1 MMASRNPSKFVP
13 GSAYTY
19 AVTLR
24 ARHPTA
30 DPAILTKTLK
40 LDPAHS
46 WKAGDPRLSQTGAP
60 LGGQHRD
67 SYWSAPL
74 PSEMVGSATVSLE
87 TFLSAQ
93 LGQLARHRDF
103 LSDFQAQG
111 GEISLVVEVAPLAS
125 TVLTL
130 TSAMSRRLAD
140 LNIEVEFQFPGD

>member
-1 MMASRNPSKFVP
+1 MMASRNPKIVP
-13 GSAYTY
+13 TSDSTY

-24 ARHPTA
+24 LRHPTI
-30 DPAILTKTLK
+30 DPALLTATLK
-40 LDPAHS
+40 LDPMHT

-67 SYWSAPL
+67 SYWSARL
-74 PSEMVGSATVSLE
+74 PIQMVGSVAVSLE

-93 LGQLARHRDF
+93 LLQLARHRDF
-103 LSDFQAQG
+103 LSDFQAHG
-111 GEISLVVEVAPLAS
+111 GEISLVVEVPALAN

-140 LNIEVEFQFPGD
+140 LNVEVEFQFSGD

>member
-1 MMASRNPSKFVP
+1 MGSRNPKTVP
-13 GSAYTY
+13 DTDSTY

-24 ARHPTA
+24 LRHPA
-30 DPAILTKTLK
+30 IDPALLTKTLK
-40 LDPAHS
+40 LDPIYS
-46 WKAGDPRLSQTGAP
+46 WKAGDPRLSQSGAP

-67 SYWSAPL
+67 SYWSARL
-74 PSEMVGSATVSLE
+74 PAEMVGSATVSLE

-103 LSDFQAQG
+103 LSDFQAHG

>member
-1 MMASRNPSKFVP
+1 MMASRNPKIGPS
-13 GSAYTY
+13 SDSTY

-24 ARHPTA
+24 LRHPTI
-30 DPAILTKTLK
+30 DPALLTTTLK
-40 LDPAHS
+40 LDPMHS

-67 SYWSAPL
+67 SYWSARL
-74 PSEMVGSATVSLE
+74 PIEMVGSAAVSLE

-93 LGQLARHRDF
+93 LLQLARHRDF
-103 LSDFQAQG
+103 LTDFQAHG
-111 GEISLVVEVAPLAS
+111 GEISLVVEVPALAN

-140 LNIEVEFQFPGD
+140 LNVEVEFQLPGD

>member
-1 MMASRNPSKFVP
+1 MGSRNPKTVP
-13 GSAYTY
+13 DTDSTY

-24 ARHPTA
+24 LRHPTI
-30 DPAILTKTLK
+30 DPALLTKTLK
-40 LDPAHS
+40 LDPIYS
-46 WKAGDPRLSQTGAP
+46 WKAGDPRLSQSGAP

-67 SYWSAPL
+67 SYWSARL
-74 PSEMVGSATVSLE
+74 PAEMVGSATVSLE

>member
-1 MMASRNPSKFVP
+1 MMASRNPKIGPS
-13 GSAYTY
+13 SDSTY

-24 ARHPTA
+24 LRHPTI
-30 DPAILTKTLK
+30 DPALLTTTLK
-40 LDPAHS
+40 LDPMHS

-67 SYWSAPL
+67 SYWSARL
-74 PSEMVGSATVSLE
+74 PIEMVGSAAVSLE

-93 LGQLARHRDF
+93 LLQLARHRDF
-103 LSDFQAQG
+103 LTDFQAHG
-111 GEISLVVEVAPLAS
+111 GEISLVVEVPALAN

-140 LNIEVEFQFPGD
+140 LNVEVEFQFPGD

>member
-1 MMASRNPSKFVP
+1 
-13 GSAYTY
+13 
-19 AVTLR
+19 VTLR
-24 ARHPTA
+24 LRHPTI
-30 DPAILTKTLK
+30 DPALLTKTLK
-40 LDPAHS
+40 LDPIYS
-46 WKAGDPRLSQTGAP
+46 WKAGDPRLSQSGAP

-67 SYWSAPL
+67 SYWSARL
-74 PSEMVGSATVSLE
+74 PAEMVGSATVSLE

-93 LGQLARHRDF
+93 LVQLARHRDF

>member
-1 MMASRNPSKFVP
+1 MGSRNPKTVP
-13 GSAYTY
+13 DTDSTY

-24 ARHPTA
+24 LRHPA
-30 DPAILTKTLK
+30 IDPALLTKTLK
-40 LDPAHS
+40 LDPIYS
-46 WKAGDPRLSQTGAP
+46 WKAGDPRLSQSGAP

-67 SYWSAPL
+67 SYWSARL
-74 PSEMVGSATVSLE
+74 PAEMVGSATVSLE